1 MNITKNQLAKSLDHS
16 LLMPT
21 VTDDD
26 VRTGCDIACRHHVAS
41 VSVKPS
47 HIELAASLL
56 RGSDVLVGTT
66 IGFPHGCSTT
76 GVKVYEVKDALGRG
90 AQEFD
95 MVMNVGLFLSGRYD
109 DVRTDISA
117 VKRAV
122 GRDRILKAIIEFGY
136 LNEEQI
142 VKACQLVEAAGADF
156 VKSSSGFAPNLTTL
170 EVVRL
175 MRHSVGPHVQVK
187 AAYGI
192 RDYDTVM
199 AMLEAGAS
207 RVAVRCTEEVMK
219 TWDERRTHSQPGASS

>member
-1 MNITKNQLAKSLDHS
+1 MEITKKQLAKSLDHS

-26 VRTGCDIACRHHVAS
+26 VRTGCEIARRHHVAS
-41 VSVKPS
+41 VSVKPC

-56 RGSDVLVGTT
+56 QGSDVLVGTT
-66 IGFPHGCSTT
+66 VGFPHGCNTT
-76 GVKVYEVKDALGRG
+76 EVKVYEVKDALGRG

-109 DVRTDISA
+109 DVQEDIST

-122 GRDRILKAIIEFGY
+122 GGERILKAIIEFGY
-136 LNEEQI
+136 LSEEQI
-142 VKACQLVEAAGADF
+142 VRACQLVEAAGADF

-170 EVVRL
+170 EVVQL
-175 MRHSVGPHVQVK
+175 MRRSVSPHVKVK

-207 RVAVRCTEEVMK
+207 RVAVRCTEQVMN
-219 TWDERRTHSQPGASS
+219 TWDERHT